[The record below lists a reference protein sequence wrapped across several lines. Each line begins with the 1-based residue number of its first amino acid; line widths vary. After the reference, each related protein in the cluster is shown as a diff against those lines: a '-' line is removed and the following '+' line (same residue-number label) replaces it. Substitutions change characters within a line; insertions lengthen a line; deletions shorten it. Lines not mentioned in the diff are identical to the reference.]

1 MSVQQKVIQFGLTEV
16 FTPPQPLVDVVF
28 VHGLNGHPYNTWAT
42 HKPTEVFWPT
52 DLLPPALEDQRC
64 RILTYGY
71 DAQVTAFSDGASK
84 DKIHNHAEH
93 LASRLVA
100 NRSLKRAL
108 ERPIIFVCHSLGG
121 LVVKRSL
128 IHSKNVRSDKIE
140 RQRSIFVSTYGILFL
155 GTPHNG
161 SDIAKW
167 GSLLER
173 ISHAVLP
180 KKFMDSQ
187 PHLVQALKS
196 NNETLQNINRL
207 FIEIIS
213 RYHVYFFHESK
224 PMDFKGSLQYIV
236 DEDSAAPVIE
246 GVERMGIERDHSHMC
261 KFESEDAPG
270 YEVVAEAIQRYAEDA
285 PGLIRTRWEEEH
297 RIRDLEKREAARELL
312 RNSPSAIE
320 SLTPAEST
328 QISQASSLGNSMGTA
343 PPVRS
348 LPPPPY
354 TSSDVYEIEEV
365 DDEQPVP
372 VQLRRSDIVS
382 KQESAD
388 ETPAGPRVVAPLG
401 FRPNAHFVGFKEE
414 LRKLHRRLQQ
424 ERRRDIGTC
433 SVVVWGEVGCGK
445 THLTRQYFY
454 KHRSDYPAG
463 SFWVDCRSTETIAKG
478 VWDIGISIGALNR
491 DSDNRTIPP
500 GPDDFAESVRARL
513 ESMEGW
519 LMVFDGVLLETD
531 ESFDAFR
538 RFLPDRTGNCIIFT
552 SVDRALVHRNR
563 LLHPS
568 GLKVGKLSVT
578 DATTLLYQNLGI
590 RQPTNLQ
597 QEKALELVKD
607 NDYLPLAIYAT
618 AHALIERGKS
628 LERYSHTT
636 ADQRLI
642 RPFLEIV
649 TGLQDQGRVEA
660 VNLVNILCFFTHH
673 IPVALIRFGYKG
685 LFAPPYAIDV
695 QSPRYGNS
703 TRKDLESSIS
713 ILLRSGLLERTLQTW
728 TTSGSSS
735 PEDRRSVKTAHL
747 AQKRLPGTE
756 LTTTPNGRH
765 PPPGGISTKRSITI
779 RTMENTPPTTLP
791 DDSSGL
797 DELMLGRFESRGTR
811 KHDYWWWL
819 CAAVRL
825 LVSSFATASEKM
837 RMSSGPGLVRDYREY
852 EAQAARLFQHFP
864 KTSLNAT
871 AELRQARHDIR
882 DLLKTVKHEIRGQ
895 SLSSSSELSFS
906 RQYQG
911 SVFEKASNSSQET
924 QSFTTTLSPASTW
937 SLEPERPPSESPTH
951 MHHTQTQIEDDA
963 LGGASDPAWE
973 DALLSDTES
982 WPISDTTEIPRSPQ
996 SRRSSVLHAILEGKP
1011 RLKQRKDLG
1020 EFHEWKALP
1029 VPPSISQPE
1038 LAFEQRNGRQST
1050 SSDAEA
1056 ALALVHKA
1064 SPPPSREGG
1073 RLRST
1078 SRGSTDRPP
1087 LAIRSPNTPLSPLA
1101 ATFQPGLPAS
1111 MSRPASKTQTRNPSS
1126 SPRLVQALLNS
1137 QASGRARS
1145 DLPPLQV
1152 ESIHATHSQVQLPHR
1167 SSLRVSPGTAA
1178 RDATQLRVPTGYQS
1192 VPMSRDAS
1200 RESEPSQS
1208 VATSSHASA
1217 MAPHR
1222 AFSDPHVLGF
1232 DPPSNFGFTGVPLG
1246 HPDSLDFGRVEEWAN
1261 LPPVQPEMYNQTF
1274 QGLSINENI
1283 HYAASSREPLRP
1295 GASVQF
1301 GSMDPLSIGDAR
1313 ARASLAREASNERAR
1328 GRSRGSQSRH
1338 SRGHGSQDSSHSGG
1352 SGL

>member
-1 MSVQQKVIQFGLTEV
+1 MSSRSPFGGENHIVSDTM
-16 FTPPQPLVDVVF
+16 FDV
-28 VHGLNGHPYNTWAT
+28 
-42 HKPTEVFWPT
+42 
-52 DLLPPALEDQRC
+52 
-64 RILTYGY
+64 
-71 DAQVTAFSDGASK
+71 GANSY
-84 DKIHNHAEH
+84 
-93 LASRLVA
+93 
-100 NRSLKRAL
+100 
-108 ERPIIFVCHSLGG
+108 C
-121 LVVKRSL
+121 
-128 IHSKNVRSDKIE
+128 
-140 RQRSIFVSTYGILFL
+140 
-155 GTPHNG
+155 
-161 SDIAKW
+161 
-167 GSLLER
+167 
-173 ISHAVLP
+173 
-180 KKFMDSQ
+180 
-187 PHLVQALKS
+187 
-196 NNETLQNINRL
+196 
-207 FIEIIS
+207 
-213 RYHVYFFHESK
+213 
-224 PMDFKGSLQYIV
+224 
-236 DEDSAAPVIE
+236 
-246 GVERMGIERDHSHMC
+246 
-261 KFESEDAPG
+261 
-270 YEVVAEAIQRYAEDA
+270 VAE
-285 PGLIRTRWEEEH
+285 
-297 RIRDLEKREAARELL
+297 
-312 RNSPSAIE
+312 
-320 SLTPAEST
+320 
-328 QISQASSLGNSMGTA
+328 
-343 PPVRS
+343 
-348 LPPPPY
+348 
-354 TSSDVYEIEEV
+354 
-365 DDEQPVP
+365 
-372 VQLRRSDIVS
+372 LRRSELIESGLDRSAIVV
-382 KQESAD
+382 KQEAAD
-388 ETPAGPRVVAPLG
+388 ETPAGHRVVAPLG

-414 LRKLHRRLQQ
+414 LRKLHQRLQQ
-424 ERRRDIGTC
+424 QRRRDIGTC
-433 SVVVWGEVGCGK
+433 AVVVWGEVGCGK

-463 SFWVDCRSTETIAKG
+463 AFWVDCRSTETIAKG
-478 VWDIGISIGALNR
+478 VWDIGISIGALTR

-500 GPDDFAESVRARL
+500 GPDDFADSVRTRL

-531 ESFDAFR
+531 KSFDAFR

-568 GLKVGKLSVT
+568 GLKVGKLSVP

-618 AHALIERGKS
+618 AHALIERGKA

-735 PEDRRSVKTAHL
+735 PEDRRSVKAGHV

-756 LTTTPNGRH
+756 LMTTPNGRH
-765 PPPGGISTKRSITI
+765 QAPGGMSAKRSITI
-779 RTMENTPPTTLP
+779 KTMENTPPTTLP

-797 DELMLGRFESRGTR
+797 DELMLARFESRGTR
-811 KHDYWWWL
+811 STSNASTQCVVDTLRIHTVVQAVIRDDLRDKPLIGEHDYWWWL

-895 SLSSSSELSFS
+895 SLSSSSEISFS

-951 MHHTQTQIEDDA
+951 MHHTETQVEDDA
-963 LGGASDPAWE
+963 LGGPTDPAWE

-996 SRRSSVLHAILEGKP
+996 SRRSSVLQAILEGKP

-1038 LAFEQRNGRQST
+1038 LAFEQRYGRRST
-1050 SSDAEA
+1050 CSSDAEA

-1064 SPPPSREGG
+1064 SPPPSRGG
-1073 RLRST
+1073 ARLRST
-1078 SRGSTDRPP
+1078 SRGSADRPP

-1101 ATFQPGLPAS
+1101 ATFQPGFAAS
-1111 MSRPASKTQTRNPSS
+1111 MIRPASKPQTRNPSS

-1137 QASGRARS
+1137 QASGRARPELS
-1145 DLPPLQV
+1145 
-1152 ESIHATHSQVQLPHR
+1152 
-1167 SSLRVSPGTAA
+1167 VSPGTVAGN
-1178 RDATQLRVPTGYQS
+1178 ATQLRVPSGYQS
-1192 VPMSRDAS
+1192 VPMSRDTS
-1200 RESEPSQS
+1200 RESESFRP
-1208 VATSSHASA
+1208 VTTSSQVDTTG
-1217 MAPHR
+1217 PHR

-1232 DPPSNFGFTGVPLG
+1232 DPPSNFGFTGIPLE
-1246 HPDSLDFGRVEEWAN
+1246 HQQHLDFGRVDEWAN
-1261 LPPVQPEMYNQTF
+1261 LPPIQPNDFNQTF
-1274 QGLSINENI
+1274 QGLSINENL
-1283 HYAASSREPLRP
+1283 HYANSSRPPLSNGP
-1295 GASVQF
+1295 SVQF

-1338 SRGHGSQDSSHSGG
+1338 SRSHGSQNSSGGEG